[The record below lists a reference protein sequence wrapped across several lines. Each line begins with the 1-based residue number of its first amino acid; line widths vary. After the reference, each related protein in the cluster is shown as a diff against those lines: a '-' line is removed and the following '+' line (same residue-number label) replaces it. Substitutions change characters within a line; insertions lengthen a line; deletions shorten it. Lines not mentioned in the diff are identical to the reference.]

1 MRKKKEKREDGGDS
15 SPHTHYK
22 TRQVK
27 PSQDKDKTKKKK
39 RKRKERKKERERM
52 GENPPPPSHT
62 LQDKTT
68 QQR

>member
-39 RKRKERKKERERM
+39 RKERKKERERM